1 MGFFKDLTVEL
12 ERSPANHRRAV
23 GRGDMDEILKY
34 APLNSWPRRSA
45 DDRLARLEADNTYR
59 RERTPLA
66 ENRVRYLET
75 SIERIASLPAARRPK
90 AG

>member
-12 ERSPANHRRAV
+12 DRSPATRRRAS
-23 GRGDMDEILKY
+23 RGDMSEILKY
-34 APLNSWPRRSA
+34 APLKSRPRRSA
-45 DDRLARLEADNTYR
+45 EDRLTRFEADTVYW
-59 RERTPLA
+59 RERALRA

-75 SIERIASLPAARRPK
+75 SIERIASLPAARHPK